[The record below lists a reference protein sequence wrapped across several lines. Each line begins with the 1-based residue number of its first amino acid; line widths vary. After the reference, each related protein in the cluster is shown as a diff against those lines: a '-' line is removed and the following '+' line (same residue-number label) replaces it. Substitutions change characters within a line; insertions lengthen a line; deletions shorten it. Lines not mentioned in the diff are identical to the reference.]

1 MMGWNI
7 LLWAW
12 VESTTLKSAP
22 SLRLRS
28 TGLYFLGSYYA
39 GYRWGIEFSVPLP
52 TLLQLQSCLV
62 PCISAR
68 IFIIPKLQNIL
79 CKWFLSELFSLCVEH
94 LPNCY
99 SVRPTISLS
108 GIVGTS
114 DRCFREH
121 LFHALPTERI
131 LNRLRSIPSQHLI
144 FDYSS
149 EMVDMLEIIVKWLQV
164 SC

>member
-1 MMGWNI
+1 M
-7 LLWAW
+7 
-12 VESTTLKSAP
+12 ESTTLKSAP
-22 SLRLRS
+22 TLRLRS
-28 TGLYFLGSYYA
+28 TGLYFLGTCYPVC
-39 GYRWGIEFSVPLP
+39 RWRIGFSLPLP

-62 PCISAR
+62 PCISPR
-68 IFIIPKLQNIL
+68 IFIIPKLRNIRW
-79 CKWFLSELFSLCVEH
+79 KQFFSELISLCVEH